1 MTTKEML
8 NAIIAGTINDE
19 VQKKAAEMLA
29 AADKKNS
36 KRAEAAAENKSA
48 NAAIA
53 EEVAA
58 KMTDGQELGA
68 SEILALLAADYPDMK
83 LAKITPIMAE
93 GVAAGLFT
101 VRDDYKVGGK
111 GRKVNGYTKV
121 AATE

>member
-53 EEVAA
+53 EEVAG

>member
-36 KRAEAAAENKSA
+36 KRAGVAAENKSA

-68 SEILALLAADYPDMK
+68 SEILTLLAADHPDMK
-83 LAKITPIMAE
+83 LAKVTPIMAE

>member
-53 EEVAA
+53 EEIAG

-93 GVAAGLFT
+93 GIAAGLFT
-101 VRDDYKVGGK
+101 SRDDYKVGGK
-111 GRKVNGYTKV
+111 GRKVKGYTKV